1 MKKRY
6 IIILLILIS
15 CLLVISLKLITDKRK
30 GEELEAIKI
39 IEEKVSFQ
47 VFVYN
52 SVDNL
57 DEIQKELENMIYVNN
72 VKLIT
77 KEEALEEMENKVGTN
92 IFDDDFRSNN
102 IFPDSFIITLKINNI
117 KDCLKIRDLEENI
130 LKIEGIKKVDTSCSG
145 FINIYEKK
153 GSKALIEYNKIS
165 IIMDEQGI
173 DGVKAYLNEN
183 EDIKELLKD
192 FIPF

>member
-173 DGVKAYLNEN
+173 DGVKAYLNDN
-183 EDIKELLKD
+183 KDIKELLKD

>member
-39 IEEKVSFQ
+39 IEENVSFQ

-130 LKIEGIKKVDTSCSG
+130 LKIDGIKKVDTSCSG

>member
-30 GEELEAIKI
+30 GEELESIKI

>member
-39 IEEKVSFQ
+39 IEENVSFQ